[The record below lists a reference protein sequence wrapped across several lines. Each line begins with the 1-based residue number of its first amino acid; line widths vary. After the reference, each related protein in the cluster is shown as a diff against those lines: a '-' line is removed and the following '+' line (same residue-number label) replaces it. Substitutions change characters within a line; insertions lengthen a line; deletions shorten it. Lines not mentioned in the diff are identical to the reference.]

1 MVDVLLKLTSRGKT
15 LQEIKLSLNACGVPR
30 LKEKIAVGNSHYTVT
45 SVLYN
50 TGAEETTGTNC
61 IECIQITAQAP

>member
-1 MVDVLLKLTSRGKT
+1 MLDVYLKLMRQGKT

-30 LKEKIAVGNSHYTVT
+30 LKEKISVDNVHYTVT

-50 TGAEETTGTNC
+50 AATEKTTGTIC
-61 IECIQITAQAP
+61 IDCIKITADTQ